1 MAGRQRR
8 RGLTVSTLGFAMLL
22 GIASGVVWIESSRSA
37 DTGSD
42 PLAPALVEAVGKQMH
57 HEACGSCHVAYA
69 PYFLPADSWHA
80 MADALPEHFGVR
92 LRLDETERRV
102 IVAWLLAKAAD
113 VGGSVIGAEVMARLA
128 ASDQP
133 GRVTATRWFRHRH
146 LMISRSTWAL
156 PVVAT
161 PANCPACHRDAHQGI
176 FDERSVHIP
185 G

>member
-1 MAGRQRR
+1 MAGRLRR

-22 GIASGVVWIESSRSA
+22 GIASGVVWIGSSRSA
-37 DTGSD
+37 SGSD
-42 PLAPALVEAVGKQMH
+42 PLAPALVAAVGKQMH
-57 HEACGSCHVAYA
+57 QDACGSCHVAYA
-69 PYFLPADSWHA
+69 PYFLPADSWRA

-92 LRLDETERRV
+92 LHLDESERRV
-102 IVAWLLAKAAD
+102 VVAWLLAKAAD
-113 VGGSVIGAEVMARLA
+113 AGDSVIGAEVMSRMAT
-128 ASDQP
+128 SDQP
-133 GRVTATRWFRHRH
+133 RRVTATRWFRHRH

-161 PANCPACHRDAHQGI
+161 PANCPACHHDAHQGI